1 MRKMPNSQHR
11 CSRPT
16 WQPYQSTAP
25 TPTASAVITC
35 TVSQVSYPPP
45 APYQKGGHRP
55 HALQPTRTKQAVRSS
70 SPIPDTRFVDL
81 VYRRIQIGC
90 RRRGSRW
97 LSDGGCIVGHV
108 VGALAGICKIS
119 GDQEEL
125 FQQCCWRNTATSK
138 SESQQACH
146 WWYASVE
153 PAALYSTEPEEAI
166 QCVNS
171 SKAARNCQARRR
183 TQTHRPIRNNEARRR
198 VTTPA
203 HKTDGQQKIRDAP
216 MRGVAVKFAVESAPG
231 SCWLRQ
237 AEHTSQACH
246 AFDGEG
252 AVEWESSAQ

>member
-125 FQQCCWRNTATSK
+125 FQQCCWRNTATSSK
-138 SESQQACH
+138 CESQQAWH
-146 WWYASVE
+146 WRCGSVE
-153 PAALYSTEPEEAI
+153 PAAL
-166 QCVNS
+166 
-171 SKAARNCQARRR
+171 
-183 TQTHRPIRNNEARRR
+183 
-198 VTTPA
+198 
-203 HKTDGQQKIRDAP
+203 
-216 MRGVAVKFAVESAPG
+216 
-231 SCWLRQ
+231 
-237 AEHTSQACH
+237 
-246 AFDGEG
+246 
-252 AVEWESSAQ
+252 